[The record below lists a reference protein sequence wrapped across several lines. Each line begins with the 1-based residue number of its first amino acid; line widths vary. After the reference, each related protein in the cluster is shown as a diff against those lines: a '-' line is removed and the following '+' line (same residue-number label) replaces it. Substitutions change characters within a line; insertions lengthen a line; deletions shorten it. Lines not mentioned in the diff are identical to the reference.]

1 MAADDNRVSP
11 PRLRG
16 ARRRARQTVGRHSM
30 ANPQSEIR
38 NPECPRADP
47 QSEIRN
53 PQSTQANPKSE
64 IRNPKSEVPVIGLV
78 GGVAAG
84 KSLVAGHFAQLGCA
98 VVDAD
103 RIGHELLAEPAIR
116 DRIRERFGP
125 GVLDGSGRV
134 DRQRLGEAVFSSPKG
149 LRDLEAIVHPILW
162 RRVAEAVQAA
172 RTRPGA
178 PAVVLDAA
186 LILEKGLD
194 KLCDCMVYV
203 EAEEGTRQRRAR
215 QDRGW
220 DPPELA
226 RRERAQHP
234 LKFKRGRADYCV
246 DNNTTPERTLDQV
259 RMILKR
265 ITSR

>member
-1 MAADDNRVSP
+1 
-11 PRLRG
+11 
-16 ARRRARQTVGRHSM
+16 M

-38 NPECPRADP
+38 NPRSTRANPKSEIRNPRSTRANP

-53 PQSTQANPKSE
+53 PQSTRANPQSE
-64 IRNPKSEVPVIGLV
+64 IRNPKSEIPIIGLV
-78 GGVAAG
+78 GGVASG
-84 KSLVAGHFAQLGCA
+84 KSLVAGQMASLGCA

-134 DRQRLGEAVFSSPKG
+134 DRRRLGEAVFDSPEG
-149 LRDLEAIVHPILW
+149 LRALEDIVHPSLW
-162 RRVAEAVQAA
+162 KRVVEAVQAA

-194 KLCDCMVYV
+194 RLCDCVVYI

-259 RMILKR
+259 RMILRR